1 MKRFS
6 ICAVLSLFL
15 FASCAPELT
24 VQAKATNGAD
34 ISIKTSL
41 QSDALSELLGSLSGA
56 GDASLSAGASS
67 SAPTPSSFFSADD
80 LKAFLS
86 SAGFQD
92 TTASVSP
99 SGQVQARGTC
109 ADLQAGSIAQLGLV
123 SRSKNSLTLTVGAS
137 QWKKIYESASE
148 ESRGYLDLLM
158 VPALSDEAMGLAEYR
173 SLLSSVYGPSI
184 AREITDSPIVIFLAA
199 PASTGGKKTK
209 ITTTLGAL
217 LIRTEEKS
225 WSVQW

>member
-1 MKRFS
+1 MKRFTVFA
-6 ICAVLSLFL
+6 ILSLFL

-24 VQAKATNGAD
+24 VQASGVNGAE
-34 ISIKTSL
+34 IAIKTTA
-41 QSDALSELLGSLSGA
+41 QSDALSELLSSLSGTE
-56 GDASLSAGASS
+56 GSASGL
-67 SAPTPSSFFSADD
+67 FSASDI
-80 LKAFLS
+80 KTFLS
-86 SAGFQD
+86 GTGFENTD
-92 TTASVSP
+92 ASVSP
-99 SGQVQARGTC
+99 SGEIQARGTS
-109 ADLQAGSIAQLGLV
+109 ADVRTGQLAQFGLV
-123 SRSKNSLTLTVGAS
+123 TRTKNSLTLTVGTP
-137 QWKKIYESASE
+137 QWKKIYESATE

-158 VPALSDEAMGLAEYR
+158 IPALSDEAMSLSEYR

-199 PASTGGKKTK
+199 PASFGGKKTK